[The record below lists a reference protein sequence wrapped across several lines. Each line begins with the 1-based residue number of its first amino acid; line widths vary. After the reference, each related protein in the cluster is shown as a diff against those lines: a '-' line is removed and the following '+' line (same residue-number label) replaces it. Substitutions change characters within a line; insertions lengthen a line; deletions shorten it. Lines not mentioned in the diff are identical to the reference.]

1 MKPLVPG
8 KYRIVPGK
16 EFGTPKEVWG
26 FRTAP
31 RAGKPPAIAHE
42 FVTANAG
49 LLGVEG
55 LIGKLGKP
63 RIIESLSATHVIFAQ
78 LHHRLRIHRSF
89 VTVHVDRR
97 GRVYFVKS
105 RAVPRDRLP
114 GAPEFRV
121 SETRARGVAKRHV
134 SSRARLAPSKIERV
148 WFWTKTRLH
157 SAWKVRIHRAHPR
170 AEWIVFVDAER
181 GTVLHSWDNIAFA
194 GAARRRKQ
202 RPITRR
208 ARIFDPNPVVKARG
222 WQPLDDNGNPRK
234 PPADAYRTVTLR
246 RLASARVLDGARVS
260 TRLTSR
266 RVRSAGEFVD
276 TVSTKRGFDEAMA
289 YYHVDAAIG
298 RLVELGYRGA
308 RALFREP
315 LEVDAHGTR
324 DDNSWY
330 SPDRRSLTFGTGGVD
345 DAEDAEVIVHEFGHA
360 VQDAIC
366 PDFGQSHQAAAMG
379 EGFADYFAASLFA
392 AKKPPR
398 FLDSVMSWDGITNTD
413 YDPPCQRPMVSE
425 LTFENFDV
433 ADDADEHENGMI
445 WSATLWDIWK
455 ALTRRI
461 ADPIIV
467 ESHFQLDGFTTFAR
481 GARAILDADRNL
493 YRGAHVRTLLGIF
506 HRRGIGP
513 VE

>member
-1 MKPLVPG
+1 MKPLAPGNYRTVPG
-8 KYRIVPGK
+8 KD
-16 EFGTPKEVWG
+16 FGTPKEIWG

-31 RAGKPPAIAHE
+31 RAGKPLAVARE
-42 FVTANAG
+42 FVTTNAG

-55 LIGKLGKP
+55 QVGKLGKP
-63 RIIESLSATHVIFAQ
+63 RIIESLGATHVIFAQ

-121 SETRARGVAKRHV
+121 SETRARGIAKRRV
-134 SSRARLAPSKIERV
+134 SSRMRLAPAKAERV
-148 WFWTKTRLH
+148 WFWAKTKLH
-157 SAWKVRIHRAHPR
+157 PAWKIRIHRARPR

-194 GAARRRKQ
+194 RVPRRPARA
-202 RPITRR
+202 ITRR
-208 ARIFDPNPVVKARG
+208 ARIFDPNPVVHAPE
-222 WQPLDDNGNPRK
+222 WQPLDARGIPRT
-234 PPADAYRTVTLR
+234 PPASAYRTVTLR
-246 RLASARVLDGARVS
+246 RLTSARLLDGHRVS
-260 TRLTSR
+260 TGLTSR
-266 RVRSAGEFVD
+266 RVRGAGAFVD
-276 TVSTKRGFDEAMA
+276 TTSTKRGFDEAMV
-289 YYHVDAAIG
+289 YYHVDSAIG
-298 RLVELGYRGA
+298 RLEELGYRGR
-308 RALFREP
+308 RALFRDP

-330 SPDRRSLTFGTGGVD
+330 SPGEKKLTFGTGGVD

-366 PDFGQSHQAAAMG
+366 PDFGQSHEAAAMG

-392 AKKPPR
+392 ARKPPR
-398 FLDSVMSWDGITNTD
+398 FRDCVMSWDGVTNTD
-413 YDPPCQRPMVSE
+413 YDPPCQRPMVGDWTYES
-425 LTFENFDV
+425 FDH
-433 ADDADEHENGMI
+433 ADDADEHKNGMI
-445 WSATLWDIWK
+445 WSATLWEIWK
-455 ALTRRI
+455 AVGRKI